1 MGGERSLMGNRMVKG
16 RREGRERQGDRTEAR
31 RETDLPKI
39 SPLQCAILDFEVT
52 VVNDFYP
59 GKQPKHIN

>member
-1 MGGERSLMGNRMVKG
+1 LLLLRKGGRQKWRRVGGERSLMGNRMVKG

-39 SPLQCAILDFEVT
+39 SPL
-52 VVNDFYP
+52 
-59 GKQPKHIN
+59 